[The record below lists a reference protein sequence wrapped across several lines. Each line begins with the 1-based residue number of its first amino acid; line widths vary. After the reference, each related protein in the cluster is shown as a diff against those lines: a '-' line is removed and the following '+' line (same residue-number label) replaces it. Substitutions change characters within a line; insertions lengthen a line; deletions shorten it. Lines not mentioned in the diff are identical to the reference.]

1 MSLKEKIISGINEI
15 RTGNKI
21 TYECLL
27 LLSSTDLAK
36 WQLAVGESAP
46 WIAPDAEIRS
56 LNKTYLADGSWT
68 LRVIAEISARNKVC
82 PTIRL
87 NENDILQIVEES
99 YDVSAVFFP
108 LEWFGC
114 RTATAA
120 DCPPFTDTS
129 METISGGK
137 TKYLALDGTWATPGM
152 ILAINGTPLCFSST
166 GQLLHS
172 ADPGS
177 MDFSKS
183 PFSDEI
189 PAAFMRQSIS
199 TRLYRCSFYTRKE
212 MHKIDGFC
220 GVNGKFGNRCHIKG
234 ADTGRWLAKAQRL
247 KQVTAMNGKT
257 FTRVERVMIEAP
269 GDLHWDCER
278 NGGIWTW

>member
-87 NENDILQIVEES
+87 NENDILQTVEES

-137 TKYLALDGTWATPGM
+137 TKYVMYIDLIGTWIFGV
-152 ILAINGTPLCFSST
+152 PL
-166 GQLLHS
+166 GLL
-172 ADPGS
+172 
-177 MDFSKS
+177 
-183 PFSDEI
+183 
-189 PAAFMRQSIS
+189 AAFVWNLSIPYVYFILS
-199 TRLYRCSFYTRKE
+199 LEECVRFAITLVIFRSRKW
-212 MHKIDGFC
+212 INILDAT
-220 GVNGKFGNRCHIKG
+220 VS
-234 ADTGRWLAKAQRL
+234 
-247 KQVTAMNGKT
+247 
-257 FTRVERVMIEAP
+257 
-269 GDLHWDCER
+269 
-278 NGGIWTW
+278 